1 MFRLPIR
8 IRIERSK
15 MQKKTAAKQREN
27 QIGMTALYCRLS
39 RDDGA
44 EGESNSIANQKK
56 LLAKY
61 AKEHG
66 FTNTKFYV
74 DDGYTGT
81 NFNRPGFQQMLED
94 MEMGYISTV
103 IVKDSSRFGRN
114 YLEVGQ
120 YTDYYFPEHNIRFI
134 AINDCIDSENGEDD
148 FSAFRNVMNEMYA
161 KDISRKVRS
170 SHRLRGNAG
179 EPLSPPPYGYVK
191 SPENKKRWIID
202 PDAAE
207 VVQRVFRL
215 CIDGNGNETIARI
228 LQEDKVLVPMAYW
241 QSKGMGRGGKKTQ
254 PNPYKW
260 CKTTIAKMLAQQE
273 YCGDIINF
281 KTYSKSF
288 RNKTRIDNPQENW
301 AIFKDVHEAIID
313 RETWERVQELTKNT
327 KRRKPKDESVK
338 KSIFTNLLYCGDCG
352 HKLWFNFNQK
362 NPSIRFYSCSNYKG
376 MRGTCENTHYIRE
389 DSLEQVVKME
399 LFKLATYLDHD
410 ENAFAELLECKSNK
424 DALAERKAIEST
436 LATATARS
444 QELLRLYE
452 RLYEDNVNGKV
463 TDDWFVRLSHKYEV
477 EQEDLKKQ
485 MFDLKNKLDRL
496 NTAQTSSGNF
506 IRAIRKFMTMQTLT
520 PIVLQE
526 LIDKIEV
533 FPIEGTGKSRTQR
546 IVIHY
551 RFVGCID
558 LPSIVPKHT
567 YKLDSRQGVAIE
579 YLPSVV

>member
-1 MFRLPIR
+1 
-8 IRIERSK
+8 
-15 MQKKTAAKQREN
+15 MQKKTATKQNEN
-27 QIGMTALYCRLS
+27 IIGITALYCRLS

-56 LLAKY
+56 LLSKY

-94 MEMGYISTV
+94 MDMGYISTV

-148 FSAFRNVMNEMYA
+148 FSVFRNVMNEMYA

-179 EPLSPPPYGYVK
+179 EPLSAPPYGYMK
-191 SPENKKRWIID
+191 SVENKKKWVID

-207 VVQRVFRL
+207 IVRRVFRL
-215 CIDGNGNETIARI
+215 CIEGKGNETIARM

-241 QSKGMGRGGKKTQ
+241 QSKGLPRGGKKTQ

-273 YCGDIINF
+273 YCGDVINF
-281 KTYSKSF
+281 KTYSKNF
-288 RNKTRIDNPQENW
+288 RNKKRIANPKENW
-301 AIFKDVHEAIID
+301 AIFKDVHEPIID
-313 RETWERVQELTKNT
+313 RETFERVQELTKET
-327 KRRKPKDESVK
+327 KRRKPKDESMK
-338 KSIFTNLLYCGDCG
+338 KSIFSNLLYCGDCG

-362 NPSIRFYSCSNYKG
+362 NPSIRFYSCSNYVG
-376 MRGTCENTHYIRE
+376 SRGTCELTHYIRE

-410 ENAFAELLECKSNK
+410 EIAFAELLENKSNN
-424 DALAERKAIEST
+424 DAMAARKVLESALSVAE
-436 LATATARS
+436 ARS
-444 QELLRLYE
+444 KELLRLYE

-463 TDDWFVRLSHKYEV
+463 TDEWFMRLSHKYEL
-477 EQEDLKKQ
+477 EQEELKKQ
-485 MFDLKNKLDRL
+485 MFELKNKLDSL
-496 NTAQTSSGNF
+496 NNAKSSSESF
-506 IRAIRKFMTMQTLT
+506 IRAIRKFMSMQTLT
-520 PIVLQE
+520 PIILQE
-526 LIDKIEV
+526 LIEKIEIFNV
-533 FPIEGTGKSRTQR
+533 EGKGKNRTQR
-546 IVIHY
+546 LIIHY

-558 LPSIVPKHT
+558 LTSVIPKHT

-579 YLPSVV
+579 YLPSAV

>member
-1 MFRLPIR
+1 
-8 IRIERSK
+8 
-15 MQKKTAAKQREN
+15 MQKKAAAKQHEN
-27 QIGMTALYCRLS
+27 QIGITALYCRLS

-61 AKEHG
+61 AKERG
-66 FTNTKFYV
+66 FKSTRFYV

-114 YLEVGQ
+114 YLEVGR
-120 YTDYYFPEHNIRFI
+120 YTDYYFPKHNIRFI

-191 SPENKKRWIID
+191 SPENKKKWIID
-202 PDAAE
+202 EDAAK
-207 VVQRVFRL
+207 VVRQIYTWCL
-215 CIDGNGNETIARI
+215 EGKGNETIARI
-228 LQEDKVLVPMAYW
+228 LQEKQVLVPQAYW
-241 QSKGMGRGGKKTQ
+241 QRKGMGRGGKKTQ

-281 KTYSKSF
+281 KSYSKSF
-288 RNKTRIDNPQENW
+288 RNKKRIENPKENW
-301 AIFKDVHEAIID
+301 AIFKDVHEPIID
-313 RETWERVQELTKNT
+313 RDTWGRVQAFTQST
-327 KRRKPKDESVK
+327 KRRKPKNESVK

-376 MRGTCENTHYIRE
+376 FRGTCENTHYVRE
-389 DSLEQVVKME
+389 DFLEQVVKME
-399 LFKLATYLDHD
+399 LFTLATYLDHD
-410 ENAFAELLECKSNK
+410 EDAFAELLERKSNK
-424 DALAERKAIEST
+424 EALAERKATEGA
-436 LATATARS
+436 LAAATARS
-444 QELLRLYE
+444 RELLRLYE

-463 TDDWFVRLSHKYEV
+463 TDEWFMRLSHKYEV
-477 EQEDLKKQ
+477 EQEELKKQ
-485 MFDLKNKLDRL
+485 TFDLKNKLDRL
-496 NTAQTSSGNF
+496 DTSQNSSGSF
-506 IRAIRKFMTMQTLT
+506 IKAIRKFMTMQTLT
-520 PIVLQE
+520 PIILQE

-533 FPIEGTGKSRTQR
+533 FPIEGTGKNRTQR
-546 IVIHY
+546 LVIHY
-551 RFVGCID
+551 RFVDCIE
-558 LPSIVPKHT
+558 LPSVVSKHT
-567 YKLDSRQGVAIE
+567 YKLDSRQGVTIE

>member
-1 MFRLPIR
+1 
-8 IRIERSK
+8 
-15 MQKKTAAKQREN
+15 MQKKTAAKQNEN
-27 QIGMTALYCRLS
+27 IIGITALYCRLS

-56 LLAKY
+56 LLSKY

-94 MEMGYISTV
+94 MDMGYISTV

-148 FSAFRNVMNEMYA
+148 FSVFRNVMNEMYA

-179 EPLSPPPYGYVK
+179 EPLSAPPYGYMK
-191 SPENKKRWIID
+191 SVENKKKWVID
-202 PDAAE
+202 PEAAE
-207 VVQRVFRL
+207 IVRRVFRL
-215 CIDGNGNETIARI
+215 CIEGKGNETIARM

-241 QSKGMGRGGKKTQ
+241 QSKGLSRGGKKTQ

-273 YCGDIINF
+273 YCGDVINF
-281 KTYSKSF
+281 KTYSKNF
-288 RNKTRIDNPQENW
+288 RNKTRIPNPKENW
-301 AIFKDVHEAIID
+301 VIFKDVHEPIID
-313 RETWERVQELTKNT
+313 RETFERVQELTKET
-327 KRRKPKDESVK
+327 KRRKPKDESMK
-338 KSIFTNLLYCGDCG
+338 KSIFSNLLYCGDCG

-362 NPSIRFYSCSNYKG
+362 NPSIRFYSCSNYVG
-376 MRGTCENTHYIRE
+376 SRGTCELTHYIRE

-410 ENAFAELLECKSNK
+410 EIAFAELLEDKSNN
-424 DALAERKAIEST
+424 DAMAERKALDSALSVAE
-436 LATATARS
+436 ARS
-444 QELLRLYE
+444 KELLRLYE

-463 TDDWFVRLSHKYEV
+463 TDEWFMRLSHKYEL
-477 EQEDLKKQ
+477 EQEKLKKQ
-485 MFDLKNKLDRL
+485 TFELKNKLDSL
-496 NTAQTSSGNF
+496 NNAKSSSESF

-526 LIDKIEV
+526 LIEKIEIFNV
-533 FPIEGTGKSRTQR
+533 EGKGKNRTQR
-546 IVIHY
+546 LIIHY

-558 LPSIVPKHT
+558 LPSVIPKHT

-579 YLPSVV
+579 YLPIAI

>member
-1 MFRLPIR
+1 
-8 IRIERSK
+8 
-15 MQKKTAAKQREN
+15 MQKKTAAKQNEN
-27 QIGMTALYCRLS
+27 IIGITALYCRLS

-56 LLAKY
+56 LLSKY

-94 MEMGYISTV
+94 MDMGYISTV

-148 FSAFRNVMNEMYA
+148 FSVFRNVMNEMYA

-179 EPLSPPPYGYVK
+179 EPLSAPPYGYMK
-191 SPENKKRWIID
+191 SVENKKRWVID
-202 PDAAE
+202 PEAAE
-207 VVQRVFRL
+207 IVRRVFRL
-215 CIDGNGNETIARI
+215 CIEGKGNETIARM

-241 QSKGMGRGGKKTQ
+241 QSKGLGRGGKKTQ

-273 YCGDIINF
+273 YCGDVINF
-281 KTYSKSF
+281 KTYSKNF
-288 RNKTRIDNPQENW
+288 RNKTRIPNPKENW
-301 AIFKDVHEAIID
+301 AIFKDVHEPIID
-313 RETWERVQELTKNT
+313 RETFERVQELTKET
-327 KRRKPKDESVK
+327 KRRKPKNESMK
-338 KSIFTNLLYCGDCG
+338 KSIFSNLLYCGDCG

-362 NPSIRFYSCSNYKG
+362 NPNIRFYSCSNYVG
-376 MRGTCENTHYIRE
+376 SRGTCELTHYIRE

-410 ENAFAELLECKSNK
+410 EIAFAELLEDKSNN
-424 DALAERKAIEST
+424 DAMAERKALESA
-436 LATATARS
+436 LSLATARS

-463 TDDWFVRLSHKYEV
+463 TDEWFMRLSHKYEL
-477 EQEDLKKQ
+477 EQEELKRQ
-485 MFDLKNKLDRL
+485 TFELKNKLDKL
-496 NTAQTSSGNF
+496 NNAKSSSESF

-526 LIDKIEV
+526 LIEKIEIFNV
-533 FPIEGTGKSRTQR
+533 EGKGKNRTQR
-546 IVIHY
+546 LIIHY

-558 LPSIVPKHT
+558 LPSVIPKHT

-579 YLPSVV
+579 YLPSAV